1 MNYIKQETEKNARTR
16 TRTHYSQYV
25 TTITETHSKSGK
37 KHFFYFFFFILFL
50 NFKVISQQNHILNT
64 HVSSEFSG
72 NATLLI
78 NLSRESCLQK

>member
-37 KHFFYFFFFILFL
+37 KHFFYFFFHSF
-50 NFKVISQQNHILNT
+50 FKFQSDISTKPYTKYTRI
-64 HVSSEFSG
+64 ER
-72 NATLLI
+72 I
-78 NLSRESCLQK
+78 